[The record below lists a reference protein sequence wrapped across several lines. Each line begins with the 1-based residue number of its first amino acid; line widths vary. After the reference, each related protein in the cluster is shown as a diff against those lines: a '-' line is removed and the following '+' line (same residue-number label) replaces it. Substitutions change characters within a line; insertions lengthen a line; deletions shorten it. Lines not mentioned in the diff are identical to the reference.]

1 MYSNNKHHV
10 TYKGLLGIALSGA
23 IAFISEIYEEPICD
37 KEVAKRNGILNKNVW
52 NDNDSIMADR
62 DLTIQNELAPLNV
75 KLNIPSFLGG
85 RAQLTEPEAKKSLT
99 IASVKIHV
107 ERAITRI
114 KKFKA
119 LKHIL
124 LTLHSSVNQIWA
136 VSCILCNF
144 LPLLIQRNSAM

>member
-1 MYSNNKHHV
+1 M
-10 TYKGLLGIALSGA
+10 
-23 IAFISEIYEEPICD
+23 D
-37 KEVAKRNGILNKNVW
+37 
-52 NDNDSIMADR
+52 DR

-85 RAQLTEPEAKKSLT
+85 RAQLTEPEVQKRLT

-114 KKFKA
+114 KKFKD

-124 LTLHSSVNQIWA
+124 LTLHGSVNQIWT
-136 VSCILCNF
+136 VFCILCNF
-144 LPLLIQRNSAM
+144 LPLLIQSNSAI